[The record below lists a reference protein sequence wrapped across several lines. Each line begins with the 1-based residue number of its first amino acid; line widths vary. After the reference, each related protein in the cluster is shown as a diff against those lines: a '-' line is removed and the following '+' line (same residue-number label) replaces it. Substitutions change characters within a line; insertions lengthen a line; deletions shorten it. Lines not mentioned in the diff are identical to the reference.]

1 MKKSFNPG
9 AAFFF
14 GSDGKAYS
22 VPEKNS
28 KGADIPGAF
37 SRLYKPTEAA
47 RNEMVELQSNGLE
60 AGPDGR
66 GPIDGLRVTS
76 FADDSANSTNYVMD
90 CSGNKVSGSKL
101 NCSSSRAVGRSS
113 LERLQNCVGQSYQTH
128 PDNTVGLSVDSDFC
142 KIAYSDGRP
151 TDKDRFAL
159 INAINRTRKSPASLG
174 NGVQDQTNTGT
185 YLNPPYPLPSDLP
198 TLLTPDVYS
207 LRGMPYS
214 RPGVTETAKSLRP
227 SAKRGKALSAPP
239 TPAKDPLDSL
249 IQQINPMVVEA
260 SSKLGESISKHR
272 SNMDQLKQMTGRL
285 ESETQKQTLKALES
299 QEKQSDYLIRLTNME
314 TSATRTSAM
323 AEDAHLKMLSRS
335 YAYFGWGALALVLA
349 VGVIRTKAT

>member
-1 MKKSFNPG
+1 
-9 AAFFF
+9 
-14 GSDGKAYS
+14 
-22 VPEKNS
+22 
-28 KGADIPGAF
+28 
-37 SRLYKPTEAA
+37 
-47 RNEMVELQSNGLE
+47 MVELQSNGLE